1 VSQKTNQLE
10 SILSVQNVILASIFW
25 GLLALFIFLLG
36 SPIVPRPIWYKSIT
50 YVLENTA
57 FFAAMVLCFRNWQ
70 SSKIVS
76 GRTVWLL
83 FGLGMLCYFTAN
95 LLLGWW
101 ETTFGYAPDV
111 SPADFLYL
119 LSYLFLGVGMLM
131 AVLSKQLNLSVAQWA
146 VIASI
151 AVIGVVIAYFVSGY
165 AGSGD
170 EATRPTNRPDGAIA
184 MQQGGAQPL
193 LFAGGSLPNNPGW
206 IAQTTAPA
214 PEASPA
220 PPVEAPSPADP
231 TVTAEP
237 AEATEA
243 TPPPPEGTEAA
254 GESPVTP
261 APDEPIVEEQLQDI
275 ADIPENA
282 PTWMLSINE
291 LLTPYADLVWILYL
305 VGDTFLVVMATTL
318 LLAFWGGRFS
328 LSWRFIA
335 AAGLSLY
342 IADMWYYYAIDNI
355 ENYATGAL
363 PEVFWIFSGVLLCIG
378 ASLEYSLSTRSRRSR
393 RRA

>member
-1 VSQKTNQLE
+1 MSQKTNQLE
-10 SILSVQNVILASIFW
+10 SVLSVQNVILASIAW
-25 GLLALFIFLLG
+25 GLLALFVFLLG
-36 SPIVPRPIWYKSIT
+36 SPIVPRPIWYKGIT
-50 YVLENTA
+50 YILENTA

-76 GRTVWLL
+76 GRSVWLL

-101 ETTFGYAPDV
+101 ETTFGFAPDV

-119 LSYLFLGVGMLM
+119 LSYLFLGLGMLL
-131 AVLSKQLNLSVAQWA
+131 AVLSKQLNLSVPQWLA
-146 VIASI
+146 IGGIAI
-151 AVIGVVIAYFVSGY
+151 MGVVIAYFVSGY
-165 AGSGD
+165 ASSAGD
-170 EATRPTNRPDGAIA
+170 EAILPSPTPYEVVALQQAVGQPVLFVNTRSVDER
-184 MQQGGAQPL
+184 
-193 LFAGGSLPNNPGW
+193 GW
-206 IAQTTAPA
+206 IAQFTTSAQ
-214 PEASPA
+214 ETQPA
-220 PPVEAPSPADP
+220 PPAPPRPPAVPAETADQVTSPPAVEGMDNTTSESPAEP
-231 TVTAEP
+231 IPGEQP
-237 AEATEA
+237 AEDQPQE
-243 TPPPPEGTEAA
+243 
-254 GESPVTP
+254 
-261 APDEPIVEEQLQDI
+261 I
-275 ADIPENA
+275 ADLPSNA
-282 PTWMLSINE
+282 PIWMLSVNE
-291 LLTPYADLVWILYL
+291 MLSPFADLVWILYL

-355 ENYATGAL
+355 EGYATGAL
-363 PEVFWIFSGVLLCIG
+363 PEVFYIFSGVLLCIG